1 MRIAP
6 SPAEPLPFT
15 CLSIPYSLSP
25 SIWHIIHPRNHSAV
39 RCLIPAS
46 VTAEAAMLKPLLFV
60 SAIVLLGITASSAP
74 GPEPQ
79 KAARAS
85 ASDQKNP
92 VKPTEKSQARAKEL
106 YGQDCSICHGET
118 GDGKT
123 DLAKDMGLTLSDW
136 TDPKTLAAS
145 RTRICSTSS
154 ATAKARCL
162 PRPWAAPRTTKCG
175 TSSLHPQ
182 PRQAQPAA
190 APETPAAP
198 VAPVAPIAP
207 VAPPASN

>member
-1 MRIAP
+1 
-6 SPAEPLPFT
+6 
-15 CLSIPYSLSP
+15 
-25 SIWHIIHPRNHSAV
+25 
-39 RCLIPAS
+39 
-46 VTAEAAMLKPLLFV
+46 MLKPLLFV
-60 SAIVLLGITASSAP
+60 SAIVLLGVTASSAP

-92 VKPTEKSQARAKEL
+92 VKSAEKSQARAKEL
-106 YGQDCSICHGET
+106 YGQECSVCHGET

-136 TDPKTLAAS
+136 TDPKTLAAKPDGDLFNVI
-145 RTRICSTSS
+145 RNGKDKMPAEPVGR
-154 ATAKARCL
+154 AKDDEVRNL
-162 PRPWAAPRTTKCG
+162 ILYIR
-175 TSSLHPQ
+175 SLAK
-182 PRQAQPAA
+182 AQPAA

-207 VAPPASN
+207 VAAPASN